1 MADRTRRPFTAHHTT
16 TGREWC
22 RLCGNSNERVQSGNG
37 RQFSALLVHRTL
49 ANAQKFDCGEPFFD
63 IFLVLTQSGC
73 WGGRVRRETGRR
85 LKVQVLYGEGLASHT
100 GPESCVAVRED
111 RCEALTGEC
120 VGQPLSGE
128 NQLRGAD
135 VLRPSEGNTACVD
148 SARRSPTPRR
158 RRPWHAQNPSVRE
171 PGDLQ
176 AVRGGHCTVGKA
188 GGHSRR

>member
-1 MADRTRRPFTAHHTT
+1 MGGP
-16 TGREWC
+16 G
-22 RLCGNSNERVQSGNG
+22 SGNRWRYG
-37 RQFSALLVHRTL
+37 AKSTTDDYRILDVRRWARE
-49 ANAQKFDCGEPFFD
+49 G
-63 IFLVLTQSGC
+63 VLRPGY
-73 WGGRVRRETGRR
+73 WGGWVRRETGRR

-135 VLRPSEGNTACVD
+135 VLRPSEGDTACVD

-158 RRPWHAQNPSVRE
+158 RRTWHAQNPSVRE

-176 AVRGGHCTVGKA
+176 AVRGGHCTDRVGKA

>member
-1 MADRTRRPFTAHHTT
+1 M
-16 TGREWC
+16 
-22 RLCGNSNERVQSGNG
+22 
-37 RQFSALLVHRTL
+37 
-49 ANAQKFDCGEPFFD
+49 
-63 IFLVLTQSGC
+63 
-73 WGGRVRRETGRR
+73 RRETGRR

-135 VLRPSEGNTACVD
+135 VLRPSEGDTACVD

-158 RRPWHAQNPSVRE
+158 RRTWHAQNPSVRE

-176 AVRGGHCTVGKA
+176 AVRGGHCTDRVGKA

>member
-1 MADRTRRPFTAHHTT
+1 MSCRAALFSVSVAFVVRLMKSFRATGSSPPSRAADAATPSLIRI
-16 TGREWC
+16 GRFCSAASPKKPTCWC
-22 RLCGNSNERVQSGNG
+22 
-37 RQFSALLVHRTL
+37 
-49 ANAQKFDCGEPFFD
+49 
-63 IFLVLTQSGC
+63 
-73 WGGRVRRETGRR
+73 GRVRRETGRR

-135 VLRPSEGNTACVD
+135 VLRPSEGDTACVD

-158 RRPWHAQNPSVRE
+158 RRTWHAQNPSVRE

-176 AVRGGHCTVGKA
+176 AVRGGHCTDRVGKA

>member
-1 MADRTRRPFTAHHTT
+1 
-16 TGREWC
+16 
-22 RLCGNSNERVQSGNG
+22 
-37 RQFSALLVHRTL
+37 
-49 ANAQKFDCGEPFFD
+49 
-63 IFLVLTQSGC
+63 
-73 WGGRVRRETGRR
+73 
-85 LKVQVLYGEGLASHT
+85 VQVLYGEGLASHT

-158 RRPWHAQNPSVRE
+158 RRTWHAQKGIDTLTTITCQYRS
-171 PGDLQ
+171 L
-176 AVRGGHCTVGKA
+176 A
-188 GGHSRR
+188 HSRSQQNQSLAIVAANPKRL

>member
-1 MADRTRRPFTAHHTT
+1 M
-16 TGREWC
+16 
-22 RLCGNSNERVQSGNG
+22 
-37 RQFSALLVHRTL
+37 
-49 ANAQKFDCGEPFFD
+49 
-63 IFLVLTQSGC
+63 
-73 WGGRVRRETGRR
+73 
-85 LKVQVLYGEGLASHT
+85 QVLYGEGLASHT

-158 RRPWHAQNPSVRE
+158 RRTWHAQK
-171 PGDLQ
+171 GID
-176 AVRGGHCTVGKA
+176 TVTTITCQYRWLA
-188 GGHSRR
+188 HSRSQQNQSLAIVAANPKRLRERLYWVNVSMPTQGLADNVARFRKTDNQ

>member
-1 MADRTRRPFTAHHTT
+1 
-16 TGREWC
+16 
-22 RLCGNSNERVQSGNG
+22 
-37 RQFSALLVHRTL
+37 
-49 ANAQKFDCGEPFFD
+49 
-63 IFLVLTQSGC
+63 
-73 WGGRVRRETGRR
+73 
-85 LKVQVLYGEGLASHT
+85 VQVLYGEGLASRP

-158 RRPWHAQNPSVRE
+158 RRTWHAQKGIDTLTTITCQYRWSPIAALSKINRLPLSPPIRNGFENDYTGLNVSMPDE
-171 PGDLQ
+171 LLAWCEETINALKP
-176 AVRGGHCTVGKA
+176 KKE
-188 GGHSRR
+188 